1 MLRLPAFQLHT
12 PETVDQA
19 LHLAATMEGA
29 RFIAGGTD
37 LLPNLKHEMI
47 EAAHVISLAG
57 IDELKG
63 ICVADDGGLVIG
75 PMTPLSTV
83 SSNADVARIAPALSQ
98 AAGLVA
104 GPQHR
109 NQGTLGGN
117 VMLDTR
123 CQWINQSYFW
133 REALGF
139 CLKKDG
145 ALCHVIEG
153 GKRCV
158 AAVSNDTIAPL
169 FTLDAQ
175 LSFAFAMKG
184 PGADSAGG
192 STAQRKDL
200 PVEDLF
206 KADGAYN
213 KKVGLHEL
221 LTAIRIPATPANHR
235 GTYQKLRLRNSIDF
249 PQLGVAARLDFDD
262 AGVVTFADLVLIAL
276 AARPS
281 RVKQASELLVGLKP
295 GTDAWQTAMD
305 ELLMRASRSCRPL
318 PNIPGDTDWRERM
331 VPVYIKRAF
340 AALTK

>member
-1 MLRLPAFQLHT
+1 MLRLPAFELHT

-47 EAAHVISLAG
+47 EAQHVISLAG
-57 IDELKG
+57 IAELKG

-75 PMTPLSTV
+75 PMTSLSAV
-83 SSNADVARIAPALSQ
+83 AADADVARIAPALSQ

-169 FTLDAQ
+169 FTLDAK
-175 LSFAFAMKG
+175 LSFATAMKG
-184 PGADSAGG
+184 PSADSA
-192 STAQRKDL
+192 TVNRKDL

-221 LTAIRIPATPANHR
+221 LTAIRIPATPAKHR

-249 PQLGVAARLDFDD
+249 PQLGVAARLDFDAD
-262 AGVVTFADLVLIAL
+262 GVVTFADLVLIAL

-281 RVKQASELLVGLKP
+281 RVKQASELLVGQKP
-295 GTDAWQTAMD
+295 GTDAWQTAME

-331 VPVYIKRAF
+331 VPVYIKKAF
-340 AALTK
+340 AVLTESH

>member
-1 MLRLPAFQLHT
+1 MLRLPTFELHKPT
-12 PETVDQA
+12 TIDEA
-19 LHLAATMEGA
+19 LALATSLDGC

-47 EAAHVISLAG
+47 EAQHVVALGDVNELGG
-57 IDELKG
+57 IHATDE
-63 ICVADDGGLVIG
+63 GGLCIG
-75 PMTPLSTV
+75 AMTPLAEVAASG
-83 SSNADVARIAPALSQ
+83 DVRRIAPALAE

-133 REALGF
+133 RSALGF

-145 ALCHVIEG
+145 TVCHVIEK

-169 FTLDAQ
+169 YVHGARLHFESLPTKEMLAAGAPTAKQVRLVPTDA
-175 LSFAFAMKG
+175 
-184 PGADSAGG
+184 
-192 STAQRKDL
+192 
-200 PVEDLF
+200 LF

-221 LTAIRIPATPANHR
+221 LTAIELPAPAARSRSH
-235 GTYQKLRLRNSIDF
+235 YEKLRLRGSIDF
-249 PQLGVAARLDFDD
+249 PQLGVAARLDTDE
-262 AGVVTFADLVLIAL
+262 AGTVTHADVVVIAL
-276 AARPS
+276 AARPV
-281 RVKQASELLVGLKP
+281 RLKRAPELLIGQRP
-295 GTDAWQTAMD
+295 GADAFEAALEKLAD
-305 ELLMRASRSCRPL
+305 LGSRSAKPL
-318 PNIPGDTDWRERM
+318 PNIPGDTNWRERM
-331 VPVYIKRAF
+331 VPVYIKKAVRGC
-340 AALTK
+340 L

>member
-1 MLRLPAFQLHT
+1 MLRLPPFELHT
-12 PETVDQA
+12 PTSVDEA
-19 LHLAATMEGA
+19 LRLAASLEGA

-47 EAAHVISLAG
+47 EAQHVISLAALE
-57 IDELKG
+57 ELRG
-63 ICVADDGGLVIG
+63 VCVADDGSLVIG
-75 PMTPLSTV
+75 PMTPLSAV
-83 SSNADVARIAPALSQ
+83 AGHADVQRVAPALAQ

-109 NQGTLGGN
+109 NQGTIGGN

-145 ALCHVIEG
+145 SLCHVIEG

-169 FTLDAQ
+169 FTLDAN
-175 LSFAFAMKG
+175 LRFRVASKPAA
-184 PGADSAGG
+184 GADVEIKD
-192 STAQRKDL
+192 KDL
-200 PVEDLF
+200 PVDGLF

-221 LTAIRIPATPANHR
+221 LTAIHIPATPAGHK
-235 GTYQKLRLRNSIDF
+235 GAYQKLRLRNSIDF
-249 PQLGVAARLDFDD
+249 PQLGVAARLDFDA
-262 AGVVTFADLVLIAL
+262 AGVVTSADLVLIAL

-295 GTDAWQTAMD
+295 GTDVWQTAMD

-331 VPVYIKRAF
+331 VPVYIKKAL
-340 AALTK
+340 AACCE